1 MANIRNKLN
10 HHQDSFITQL
20 NDQNIVFLSSV
31 VQQEGFVLV

>member
-10 HHQDSFITQL
+10 HHQDSFIMQL
-20 NDQNIVFLSSV
+20 HDQNILFLSSV